1 MYDAVFCIES
11 LANRLSPS
19 ADPWHVPKQF
29 ADLYDQDDIK
39 LPNISAQHAPV
50 KMVPWAFDKGLD
62 GLTHFQI
69 LNSSAQG
76 GSCDVP
82 VNGPN
87 NTMPPW
93 AFQAM
98 RKGYYSALS
107 WSDHLVGM
115 MLSKMDELDVTSSTV
130 TILTSDQ
137 SVPVSFPSVCAAAIH
152 WLISTMYYFSHS
164 GYHLGEGGLW

>member
-1 MYDAVFCIES
+1 MSYILKVL
-11 LANRLSPS
+11 LADQLSAI

-29 ADLYDQDDIK
+29 ADLYDQDEIA
-39 LPNISAQHAPV
+39 LPNESAQHAPV
-50 KMVPWAFDKGLD
+50 GMDPWAFDLGLD
-62 GLTHFQI
+62 GLTQFQI
-69 LNSSAQG
+69 LNSSAHE
-76 GSCDVP
+76 GSLMVP

-87 NTMPPW
+87 STMPRW

-115 MLSKMDELDVTSSTV
+115 MMTKMDELNVTSSTV

-137 SVPVSFPSVCAAAIH
+137 CVQFVCT
-152 WLISTMYYFSHS
+152 LFVQLPRRLTSTND
-164 GYHLGEGGLW
+164 E